1 MHVPNRR
8 GQDVNSRGI
17 YVLPRFLGSRKALGP
32 VEGLSMDFRAGS
44 DITDLSLHED
54 VRVDCFKRFY
64 RGSGLNERSVRKA
77 ERNGQ
82 KQWSQTRSAL
92 TPTLS
97 PKSACGQH

>member
-1 MHVPNRR
+1 MHVPNRG

-64 RGSGLNERSVRKA
+64 RGSGLTNVLFERQSGTVKNNGVKPGVR
-77 ERNGQ
+77 
-82 KQWSQTRSAL
+82 
-92 TPTLS
+92 
-97 PKSACGQH
+97 